1 MITGCWPRNIR
12 SISSAS
18 PGSDATDVAVF
29 HQEDLQ
35 ANGNHWQAAVSI
47 ADEDLVNSET

>member
-1 MITGCWPRNIR
+1 MITGCWPRNIL

-29 HQEDLQ
+29 QQEDLQ
-35 ANGNHWQAAVSI
+35 VNGNHWQAAVSI
-47 ADEDLVNSET
+47 ADGNVMNSET